1 MVRASF
7 LYSLSFLAMKK
18 LDRRIVRTR
27 QALADSLITLA
38 LERGYE
44 NLTIRMVT
52 EHAAV
57 GNRTFYRHFLSL
69 DELLKHI
76 LKTAFQ
82 KLKKRALEAETPHGE
97 VLALYT
103 FIRDHPDVLRVY
115 VNLPWNHPVRQV
127 ILTDAAKI
135 VRDRYELE
143 NTTSVP
149 LDLSINHMLLATNN
163 LVAWYLDHIDAYTP
177 EQVAVIH
184 DVLVLDMLERQAIVM
199 RSD

>member
-1 MVRASF
+1 
-7 LYSLSFLAMKK
+7 MKK
-18 LDRRIVRTR
+18 LDKRIVRTR
-27 QALADSLITLA
+27 QALADSLIALA

-52 EHAAV
+52 EHAGV
-57 GNRTFYRHFLSL
+57 GNRTFYRHYLSL
-69 DELLKHI
+69 DDLLI
-76 LKTAFQ
+76 QVLTSAFQ
-82 KLKKRALEAETPHGE
+82 EFKERGLEAETPHDE

-115 VNLPWNHPVRQV
+115 VNLPWDHPARQV

-135 VRDRYELE
+135 VHDRYELE

-149 LDLSINHMLLATNN
+149 LGLSIDHILLATNN
-163 LVAWYLDHIDAYTP
+163 LVAWYLDHIDCYTP

-184 DVLVLDMLERQAIVM
+184 EVLILDALEQQAIVI
-199 RSD
+199 RSDWMQKRHRFLP